1 MGTSFKKAIF
11 EEHIQEGLVG
21 WARAAKKGGKG
32 LRKAANGSTAHGST
46 AHGSTAPGSSAHDS
60 SHMSHRDTTPLTVQN
75 LQMTEVGEVES
86 DMEEGREITTA
97 TDTHVHKRTAP

>member
-32 LRKAANGSTAHGST
+32 LRKAANGSTA
-46 AHGSTAPGSSAHDS
+46 PGSSAHDS
-60 SHMSHRDTTPLTVQN
+60 SHMSHKDTTPLTVQN

>member
-21 WARAAKKGGKG
+21 WARAAKKGGCS
-32 LRKAANGSTAHGST
+32 NGST

-60 SHMSHRDTTPLTVQN
+60 SHMSHKDTTPLTVQN